1 MPEGDTI
8 ARAAA
13 TLDRA
18 LRGATV
24 TRFSTALAHLARVDA
39 DTPIAGRAIERCE
52 SRGKHLLVHFS
63 GGLVLRTHM
72 RMHGSWHLYRPGERW
87 RRPARAARFAI
98 ETADWVAVGFD
109 VPVAEFLDAATL
121 EQAPALARLGPDL
134 LDPSVDAD
142 TLARRLREQGT
153 RPVGEAI
160 LDQRVFAG
168 IGNVF
173 RSELLFM
180 ARLHPSTPAGSLTA
194 EQARS
199 LVAVAQK
206 WLAVNA
212 RADGPGMR
220 NTTGRLSPA
229 ERAWVYQRTGFPC
242 RVCGTPIESFVD
254 ADARRFY
261 WCPACQPHTATGPA

>member
-18 LRGATV
+18 LAGATV
-24 TRFSTALAHLARVDA
+24 TRFATGLAHLARVDA
-39 DTPIAGRAIERCE
+39 DTPIAGRVIERCE

-63 GGLVLRTHM
+63 DGLVLRTHM

-109 VPVAEFLDAATL
+109 VPIAEFLDAATL

-134 LDPSVDAD
+134 REPGVDAEA
-142 TLARRLREQGT
+142 LAARLLEQGA
-153 RPVGEAI
+153 RPVGEAL

-180 ARLHPSTPAGSLTA
+180 ARLHPSTPAGSLTPD
-194 EQARS
+194 QARD
-199 LVAVAQK
+199 LVAQAQK

-212 RADGPGMR
+212 RADGPGRR

-229 ERAWVYQRTGFPC
+229 ERVWVYQRTGFEC
-242 RVCGTPIESFVD
+242 RRCGAEIRSAVD
-254 ADARRFY
+254 RDARRMY
-261 WCPACQPHTATGPA
+261 WCPACQPAVGSGP